1 MSVEGALPWPP
12 GIRGFPLGFWTL
24 CASFH
29 RFAWAVRRGKLSPF
43 AFRADPA
50 SAAMAVWL
58 NGLDIRIVGENLA
71 VNNNVDENLLD
82 WLVESVGFV

>member
-1 MSVEGALPWPP
+1 
-12 GIRGFPLGFWTL
+12 
-24 CASFH
+24 
-29 RFAWAVRRGKLSPF
+29 
-43 AFRADPA
+43 
-50 SAAMAVWL
+50 MAVWL